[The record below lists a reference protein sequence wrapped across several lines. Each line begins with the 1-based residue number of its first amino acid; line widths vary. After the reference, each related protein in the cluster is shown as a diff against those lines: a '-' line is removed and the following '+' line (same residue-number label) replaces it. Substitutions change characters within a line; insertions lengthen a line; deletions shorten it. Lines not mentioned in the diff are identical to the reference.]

1 MTGHCA
7 PAVAPKLREEHERRR
22 AEAFALQSFGS
33 GNRRDQLSGEVQLLT
48 QVYDRFNA
56 RDLEATLA
64 AIHPGV
70 QWANGMEGG
79 YVHGREAVRDY
90 WTRQWGM
97 IDPHVEPVGF
107 STRADGR
114 VVVAVHQMVR
124 DLAGKVLVD
133 QMVSHVFLIEDGQIC
148 RFDIGEH

>member
-1 MTGHCA
+1 M
-7 PAVAPKLREEHERRR
+7 
-22 AEAFALQSFGS
+22 
-33 GNRRDQLSGEVQLLT
+33 
-48 QVYDRFNA
+48 
-56 RDLEATLA
+56 TLA

-114 VVVAVHQMVR
+114 VVVAVHQVVR
-124 DLAGKVLVD
+124 DLAGKALVD
-133 QMVSHVFLIEDGQIC
+133 QMVSHVFLIEDGQIR
-148 RFDIGEH
+148 RFDIGEP